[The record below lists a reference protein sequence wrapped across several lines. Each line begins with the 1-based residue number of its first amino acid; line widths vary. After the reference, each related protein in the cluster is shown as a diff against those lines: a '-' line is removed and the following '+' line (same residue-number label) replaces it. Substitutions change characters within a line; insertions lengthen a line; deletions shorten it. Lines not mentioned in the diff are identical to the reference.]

1 MDNGASAALVHK
13 KGRARGGQ
21 TGYKIGDGVT
31 AYPQRAWPSPLDPP
45 QPNSQGATRRS
56 RQPAPFKSIGEGSTS
71 LRDDETEHIRR
82 VQIPQSQSEIRSL
95 RLERKFKIQNSFKF
109 IQIHSNSKFK
119 IRNSKLQV
127 QNSNST
133 SNSKFLKFQSPFQT
147 QSLKCRSSRR
157 TRAEGARD
165 TPSGGGQSWRRE
177 SASPSLYLATAG
189 PRAVLQLFPRR

>member
-1 MDNGASAALVHK
+1 MLGRLHWTRLSPTRKARRGEADSQPPSNRSA
-13 KGRARGGQ
+13 RAR
-21 TGYKIGDGVT
+21 
-31 AYPQRAWPSPLDPP
+31 RLF
-45 QPNSQGATRRS
+45 ATTKQSTFEEYRFCNRS
-56 RQPAPFKSIGEGSTS
+56 LKSALQPA
-71 LRDDETEHIRR
+71 
-82 VQIPQSQSEIRSL
+82 L

-177 SASPSLYLATAG
+177 SASPSLCLATAG